1 MNGVI
6 FMTARQML
14 IKEIEVLPQQ
24 TVDEV
29 YNFVSFL
36 KMKKLQETDA
46 NDMHLASENALAA
59 DWLLPEEDIAWANL

>member
-1 MNGVI
+1 
-6 FMTARQML
+6 MTARQML